1 MNRETILEWLLYR
14 GAAVVM
20 IAIMSA
26 ILYFIFFSVPMYD
39 LHSLYMHDEIIV
51 YHTKAIAGA
60 AGIPVYVYGI
70 FLGLRV
76 LVTKGIKPPTTQ
88 TAIGIILTPFIAFVT
103 LSGFIIAF
111 LIPIGLMFT
120 PYHNCPQEKL
130 GAFYV
135 TDLKLCKNIDYKNWT
150 LERHE

>member
-1 MNRETILEWLLYR
+1 
-14 GAAVVM
+14 
-20 IAIMSA
+20 
-26 ILYFIFFSVPMYD
+26 MYD